1 MQKDDSTSGFL
12 MTVGDFSYGL
22 FNQDDQWV
30 LFDSH
35 GHLGQFC
42 SGKIQLI
49 SRDRGALIVSASQL
63 DKLIKILQDTHPGY
77 GECQVAT
84 IDIKPVTPAI
94 SDHCS
99 GDMGDSTPQELTQ
112 QDAVETSLRKKEVV
126 RILKLLSENII
137 IMRLV
142 SKDSCKCLTFCNRE
156 AHKRLQ
162 TVQTQMI
169 CSIIMKHFIRV
180 W

>member
-1 MQKDDSTSGFL
+1 MQKNDSNSGFL

-42 SGKIQLI
+42 SGKIQPI

-84 IDIKPVTPAI
+84 IDIKPVTPAM

-99 GDMGDSTPQELTQ
+99 GDMGDSTPQEFTQ
-112 QDAVETSLRKKEVV
+112 QDAVETSSRKKEVV
-126 RILKLLSENII
+126 RILIINSCLKKLGPGRGILVPHTPLSILKNIPYP
-137 IMRLV
+137 
-142 SKDSCKCLTFCNRE
+142 
-156 AHKRLQ
+156 
-162 TVQTQMI
+162 
-169 CSIIMKHFIRV
+169 
-180 W
+180 